1 MAELP
6 DLDVGQ
12 ALQNAGIPA
21 AGGEMAAPP
30 AGAGMPPGGM
40 PPGGAPQGGMP
51 GEGGLPG
58 PDEIDQILA
67 GMGEEAMV
75 PEPEPEGTPGPDF
88 ESILQEIRGEQDD
101 GEKSLLSNRVEE
113 LEKQLQDVM
122 GRFQQQKFQSE
133 TARVRG
139 SIDHAVKNALANV
152 SVGHV
157 KLDKAAADF
166 IEGTLVYRLAQQQQ
180 RNPQAPVDTDAI
192 QRFAT
197 KAAQALS
204 RWGKEHAKKTE
215 TEPRKASVGIAARP
229 KSEDFELK
237 TDADFDKYVA
247 AFIGKGG

>member
-6 DLDVGQ
+6 DLDIG
-12 ALQNAGIPA
+12 A
-21 AGGEMAAPP
+21 AMKD
-30 AGAGMPPGGM
+30 AGMPQ
-40 PPGGAPQGGMP
+40 PGGAPPEASPAEAAGAAAPAPASMP
-51 GEGGLPG
+51 T
-58 PDEIDQILA
+58 PDEIDQILS
-67 GMGEEAMV
+67 GMDSEAMV
-75 PEPEPEGTPGPDF
+75 APPSEEPSSPNFDAMLEKLRP
-88 ESILQEIRGEQDD
+88 QQDD
-101 GEKSLLSNRVEE
+101 EEKSLLTNRVQQ
-113 LEKQLQDVM
+113 LEKQLSDVM
-122 GRFQQQKFQSE
+122 GRFEQQKFLSE

-139 SIDHAVKNALANV
+139 GIDHAVKKAVSDV

-180 RNPQAPVDTDAI
+180 KNPTAPVDTDAI

-204 RWGKEHAKKTE
+204 RWAKEHSRKTE
-215 TEPRKASVGIAARP
+215 TETRKASVGTAARP
-229 KSEDFELK
+229 KAQDFELK